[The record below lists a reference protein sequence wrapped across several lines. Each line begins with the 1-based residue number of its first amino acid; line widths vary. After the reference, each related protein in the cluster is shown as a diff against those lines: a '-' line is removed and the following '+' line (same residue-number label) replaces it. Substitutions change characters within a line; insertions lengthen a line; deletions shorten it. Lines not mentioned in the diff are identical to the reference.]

1 MAKWKGFTGV
11 LNQYFRNYA
20 SVDQRDWGKHLRMV
34 EFCYNLRM
42 HSTMKMSS
50 FELTLGK
57 EAKKPM
63 DLTIPM
69 G

>member
-1 MAKWKGFTGV
+1 MAKWKGFIGV
-11 LNQYFRNYA
+11 LNQYFRNYVNA
-20 SVDQRDWGKHLRMV
+20 DQRDLGEHLGMA
-34 EFCYNLRM
+34 EFCYKSIM

-50 FELTLGK
+50 FELTLRKG
-57 EAKKPM
+57 AKKPM